1 MSYYITKGRRLL
13 NRIANLSGR
22 KVYEFYINSTILAK
36 SCIKIK
42 IEYFIFKFLCGTT
55 KKFENKTLTYFLFQ
69 YNAFPMHFCMGQEEL
84 NLYKISDKET
94 EIFAIASFQLL
105 RNYTL
110 CFSTLVVFFE
120 NIYPW

>member
-1 MSYYITKGRRLL
+1 
-13 NRIANLSGR
+13 
-22 KVYEFYINSTILAK
+22 
-36 SCIKIK
+36 
-42 IEYFIFKFLCGTT
+42 
-55 KKFENKTLTYFLFQ
+55 
-69 YNAFPMHFCMGQEEL
+69 MGQEEL